1 MDVSM
6 ASYPLLL
13 LLFVSNMGRHVN
25 HVARSRQPPI
35 VTDELADSANYSPCH
50 KERHFSPNGKTP
62 ARKTLYPPGCFTQ
75 RSAPHHWAV
84 STDSP
89 KGVTATKIE

>member
-25 HVARSRQPPI
+25 HAHAGRQPPI
-35 VTDELADSANYSPCH
+35 LTALGGVIAN
-50 KERHFSPNGKTP
+50 
-62 ARKTLYPPGCFTQ
+62 
-75 RSAPHHWAV
+75 
-84 STDSP
+84 
-89 KGVTATKIE
+89 